1 MRLFY
6 FFLCD
11 IIFLISIK
19 AGANREPNKRQPFQA
34 SRCAQ
39 KHSPV

>member
-1 MRLFY
+1 MFY
-6 FFLCD
+6 FLWRD

-19 AGANREPNKRQPFQA
+19 AGANRETNKRQPFQA